1 MTASIARNCD
11 APSQKAGAA
20 PPPRVADRMA
30 VRVRSLILPPE
41 RRSLTR
47 RVLKFARKRAGSE
60 TGAPQ
65 CRSNRGTVKRH
76 TPSANAGNNL

>member
-30 VRVRSLILPPE
+30 VRVRTCDTSPGAPVSDPAGFEIRPE
-41 RRSLTR
+41 TR
-47 RVLKFARKRAGSE
+47 RVGDRRSAMPLKSGDGQKAHAVCKRRE
-60 TGAPQ
+60 
-65 CRSNRGTVKRH
+65 
-76 TPSANAGNNL
+76 